1 MTVELVSAPPSET
14 GKVFCRHRGAF
25 YVDFIAHA
33 ARVLGAERYLEIGT
47 QTGRSLAAVACDAV
61 SIDPE
66 FKLRFPV
73 AQGKRACLLYQM
85 TSDAYFRKHDPKAAL
100 GGTIDLAFLD
110 GMHRF
115 EFLLRDFINAEKH
128 MRPSSVVF
136 MHDCLP
142 MTLDMT
148 RRQFVGST
156 HPDFRGYWTGDVWKV
171 VPILKRLR
179 PDLRITLLDCPPT
192 GLVMITDLDP
202 TSTVLEKAYSEIVA
216 EFARIPHED
225 ASLEAF
231 YAGHRIEASQPLMA
245 EEELQLLV
253 RP

>member
-1 MTVELVSAPPSET
+1 MTVELVSAPSPEAAA
-14 GKVFCRHRGAF
+14 VFRRHQGAF
-25 YVDFIAHA
+25 YVDFLAHTA
-33 ARVLGAERYLEIGT
+33 KVLGAERYLEIGT
-47 QTGRSLAAVACDAV
+47 QTGRSLAAVPCDAI

-73 AQGKRACLLYQM
+73 TAGKRSCLLYQT
-85 TSDAYFRKHDPKAAL
+85 TSDAYFRRHDPKAAL

-115 EFLLRDFINAEKH
+115 EFLLRDFMNVEKH

-148 RRQFVGST
+148 QRRFVGST

-171 VPILKRLR
+171 VPILERLR

-202 TSTVLEKAYSEIVA
+202 GSTVLEKAYSQIVA
-216 EFARIPHED
+216 EFARIPHEE
-225 ASLEAF
+225 AALEAF
-231 YAGHRIEASQPLMA
+231 YDAHRIEASKPLMA

>member
-1 MTVELVSAPPSET
+1 MTVELVSPPSPVS
-14 GKVFCRHRGAF
+14 GAVFRRHEGAF
-25 YVDFIAHA
+25 YVDFLAHA

-47 QTGRSLAAVACDAV
+47 QTGRSLAAVPCDAV

-73 AQGKRACLLYQM
+73 AAGKRACLLHQM
-85 TSDAYFRKHDPKAAL
+85 TSDAYFRRHDPKAAL
-100 GGTIDLAFLD
+100 GGTLDLAFLD

-115 EFLLRDFINAEKH
+115 EFLLRDFINVERH
-128 MRPSSVVF
+128 MRPNSVVF

-179 PDLRITLLDCPPT
+179 PDLRVTLLDCPPT

-202 TSTVLEKAYSEIVA
+202 TSTVLDKAYSDIVA
-216 EFARIPHED
+216 EFARIPFEEE
-225 ASLEAF
+225 ALEAF
-231 YAGHRIEASQPLMA
+231 YDAHGIEASRPLMA
-245 EEELQLLV
+245 EEELQLLI